1 MFLFKKLVAPFLLPP
16 GLFIL
21 VLLLSGVFL
30 IIWHRRKIGI
40 FNLVVGLIF
49 WIFCSAPFSNFL
61 MRGLESEFQ
70 IPQPV
75 KGDVIVLLGG
85 GSIDKVPDFSG
96 SGIPTDRMIGRI
108 VTAVRLQKY
117 LNIPIIVSSGKVH
130 KNSSAGA
137 LIAKRFLIDLG
148 VEEGKIVIEDK
159 SRDTYENAKYTRE
172 ICLRNG
178 YKNPILVTS
187 ASHLKR
193 SLLSFKKVGLDMV
206 PYPANFRSERIKNY
220 QQYSYLPH
228 SSNLMTTSIALHEY
242 FGILFYNL
250 AYLYFNSSRL

>member
-21 VLLLSGVFL
+21 ALLLSGVFL
-30 IIWHRRKIGI
+30 IFWHRRKIGI
-40 FNLVVGLIF
+40 FNLVVGLLF
-49 WIFCSAPFSNFL
+49 WILCSAPFSNFL
-61 MRGLESEFQ
+61 MRGLESDFQ

-85 GSIDKVPDFSG
+85 GSIDNVPDFSG
-96 SGIPTDRMIGRI
+96 YGIPTDRMIGRI

-117 LNIPIIVSSGKVH
+117 LNIPIIISSGKVH

-137 LIAKRFLIDLG
+137 FIAKRFLIDLG
-148 VEEGKIVIEDK
+148 VEEGQIVIEDK

-193 SLLSFKKVGLDMV
+193 SLLSFRKVGIDIM
-206 PYPANFRSERIKNY
+206 PYPANFRSKRIQNY
-220 QQYSYLPH
+220 ELYSYLPH
-228 SSNLMTTSIALHEY
+228 SSHLMTTTIALHEY
-242 FGILFYNL
+242 LGILFYNL
-250 AYLYFNSSRL
+250 AYL

>member
-1 MFLFKKLVAPFLLPP
+1 MFLLKKLVTPFILPP

-21 VLLLSGVFL
+21 ALLLSGFFL
-30 IIWHRRKIGI
+30 IFWHRRKIGV
-40 FNLVVGLIF
+40 FNLVIGSLF

-61 MRGLESEFQ
+61 MSGLESKFQ
-70 IPQPV
+70 IPQNV

-85 GSIDKVPDFSG
+85 GSIDNVPDFSG
-96 SGIPTDRMIGRI
+96 YGIPTDRMIGRI
-108 VTAVRLQKY
+108 VTTVRLQKY
-117 LNIPIIVSSGKVH
+117 LNIPIIVSGGKA
-130 KNSSAGA
+130 NQNRSSGA

-148 VEEGKIVIEDK
+148 VEEGQIVIEEK

-193 SLLSFKKVGLDMV
+193 SLLSFRKIGIDIV
-206 PYPANFRSERIKNY
+206 PYPANFKSKGVRNY
-220 QQYSYLPH
+220 HLYSYLPR
-228 SSNLMTTSIALHEY
+228 SSSLMTTSDALHEY
-242 FGILFYNL
+242 LGILFYKL
-250 AYLYFNSSRL
+250 SYS

>member
-193 SLLSFKKVGLDMV
+193 S
-206 PYPANFRSERIKNY
+206 
-220 QQYSYLPH
+220 
-228 SSNLMTTSIALHEY
+228 
-242 FGILFYNL
+242 
-250 AYLYFNSSRL
+250 